1 MTKHRDEL
9 LSNDRELA
17 LLGKVDLRLNEI
29 GIAIQILGNQ
39 LGEELEHAYRL
50 GIVDLVRCWVDGTER
65 SEKAAVATRDRDG
78 DIASQAID
86 RRCVMVAV
94 LEVVI
99 DIVDDNKIVVLPD
112 LVANR
117 RPDFEFSARP

>member
-29 GIAIQILGNQ
+29 GIGIQILGNQ

-50 GIVDLVRCWVDGTER
+50 GIVDLVRCWVDAQSVPKKLPSRRMIGTE
-65 SEKAAVATRDRDG
+65 
-78 DIASQAID
+78 I
-86 RRCVMVAV
+86 
-94 LEVVI
+94 
-99 DIVDDNKIVVLPD
+99 
-112 LVANR
+112 
-117 RPDFEFSARP
+117 